1 MCYESLYYNYDRAIQ
16 PTLYYCFQKQITRF
30 KRDLLLISAIH
41 TNSQPQTHSSFG
53 EASLSH
59 KSWLYVRWSCYY
71 YFIIIRKPGVLQSM
85 GSQRIGLDRVTKWQQ
100 IITFRGRF
108 KNWLHLVLKEA
119 TLNFSRLILLKNYD
133 KQNFALDYL
142 SRSCS
147 QV

>member
-1 MCYESLYYNYDRAIQ
+1 MSHSIIIMTELFSQHYTIVFRNKSQVLKGTCSLFLPY
-16 PTLYYCFQKQITRF
+16 T
-30 KRDLLLISAIH
+30 
-41 TNSQPQTHSSFG
+41 QTASHKHSSFG

-59 KSWLYVRWSCYY
+59 KSWLYVKWSCYY

-85 GSQRIGLDRVTKWQQ
+85 GSQRIGLNRVTKWQQ

-119 TLNFSRLILLKNYD
+119 KLNFSRLILLKNYD